1 VYLSAT
7 GPVCVSREGVAAAVE
22 QGPVG
27 RVRYL
32 RGVVAG
38 VRERKQGRRGGD
50 GENEGEGRERER

>member
-1 VYLSAT
+1 MYPSAA

-38 VRERKQGRRGGD
+38 VRERKQGRREGYR
-50 GENEGEGRERER
+50 ENEGEGRERDI